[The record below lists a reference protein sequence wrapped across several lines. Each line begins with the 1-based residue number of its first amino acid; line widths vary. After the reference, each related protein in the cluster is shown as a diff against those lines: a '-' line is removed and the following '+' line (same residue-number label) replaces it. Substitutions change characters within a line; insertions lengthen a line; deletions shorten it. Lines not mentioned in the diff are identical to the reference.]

1 MNIRYRS
8 RISTTSKG
16 KDRKKSTVSKAS
28 RNSVSSAGGLANS
41 RLSDHSELPCEDDAH
56 CKSRESWGGGFTV
69 NWEVWDRGR
78 VFTSITLLTV
88 DALTNLTSDLSTTIS
103 KHGSQCIL
111 IVLYR
116 VTVPSCTV
124 HDSYPLRMVLQLLY
138 HNRII

>member
-56 CKSRESWGGGFTV
+56 CKSRESWGGGSQLT
-69 NWEVWDRGR
+69 GKCG
-78 VFTSITLLTV
+78 IGGGYLL
-88 DALTNLTSDLSTTIS
+88 
-103 KHGSQCIL
+103 
-111 IVLYR
+111 VL
-116 VTVPSCTV
+116 PC
-124 HDSYPLRMVLQLLY
+124 
-138 HNRII
+138 